1 MQSCAGNLDELLK
14 DISPDLDPVLVDGV
28 EEIKVMIKVDDG
40 AELTCHF
47 YNQVYNFRAPRKI
60 DVALNRGSV

>member
-1 MQSCAGNLDELLK
+1 MPQIAESAGNLDELLK

-47 YNQVYNFRAPRKI
+47 YNQVYNFSSNELQ
-60 DVALNRGSV
+60 ALIN

>member
-1 MQSCAGNLDELLK
+1 MLVLPK
-14 DISPDLDPVLVDGV
+14 DIFPDFDPVLVDGV

-47 YNQVYNFRAPRKI
+47 CNEVYNFSSNELQ
-60 DVALNRGSV
+60 ALIN

>member
-1 MQSCAGNLDELLK
+1 MLVLPK
-14 DISPDLDPVLVDGV
+14 DIFPDFDPVLVDGV

-47 YNQVYNFRAPRKI
+47 YNQVYNFSSNELQ
-60 DVALNRGSV
+60 ALIN

>member
-1 MQSCAGNLDELLK
+1 MLVLPK
-14 DISPDLDPVLVDGV
+14 DIFPDFDPVLVDGV

-47 YNQVYNFRAPRKI
+47 CNEVYNFSSNELQAFI
-60 DVALNRGSV
+60 D